1 MLVGAGSYSNSLAV
15 YTTDDITSLFLT
27 AVSEDGGESG
37 RGSVIRSSVDAT
49 STETI
54 LDLESSEPFGIDLD
68 ADEEQIYW
76 CEKDKEAVIRSDLH
90 GTPPTLAWI
99 PRWLPTTCACS
110 FSHPHSHPLIF

>member
-1 MLVGAGSYSNSLAV
+1 MLVGAGSHSNSLAV
-15 YTTDDITSLFLT
+15 YSTDESTSLYVT

-90 GTPPTLAWI
+90 GL
-99 PRWLPTTCACS
+99 LN
-110 FSHPHSHPLIF
+110 FSLLRRP